1 MSDKD
6 IITFTEKYAN
16 AKTEAEKEQLLTD
29 LKKLDAAQQAKALA
43 TGISVNDQKAELA
56 NLKVLQASPDCN
68 AQCQQ
73 LVAYSISEL
82 EPVANNTELHQYN
95 NTKGALVGMIMAL
108 VGEGPAANSPLSR
121 LTREQ
126 QQLIRNVE
134 SITTAK
140 GIQNPFPRALNEKVL
155 WNQVKQNPSKGQILD
170 GMNKDTCF
178 PTSAGFQK
186 MQVNHELPDGSNIT
200 IHYQYNSYTG
210 KAYDMKI
217 TTPQRNPLQPGP
229 SLRDK

>member
-1 MSDKD
+1 GGVSPTIGQDRLPGRG
-6 IITFTEKYAN
+6 
-16 AKTEAEKEQLLTD
+16 QS
-29 LKKLDAAQQAKALA
+29 KALA

-56 NLKVLQASPDCN
+56 NLKVLQASPGCN

-95 NTKGALVGMIMAL
+95 NTKGALVGMIMEL
-108 VGEGPAANSPLSR
+108 VGGGSSSSSPVSR

-126 QQLIRNVE
+126 QQLIKNAE
-134 SITTAK
+134 YITTAK
-140 GIQNPFPRALNEKVL
+140 GIQNPFPRDLNEKIV
-155 WNQVKQNPSKGQILD
+155 WNQVRTNPASAGEPLK
-170 GMNKDTCF
+170 GMNKAPRF

-186 MQVNHELPDGSNIT
+186 MEAKQKLSDGSTIT
-200 IHYQYNSYTG
+200 IHYQYNSFTV

-217 TTPQRNPLQPGP
+217 TTPQRNVSDPAKVID
-229 SLRDK
+229 SIKYVVK